1 VDIAFEKETHAV
13 GLAISQVKPSEFLNQ
28 NSPARQ
34 KIHQLVQKHYLC
46 PGSAGNAPN
55 FKFSVG
61 Y

>member
-34 KIHQLVQKHYLC
+34 KIHQLVQKH
-46 PGSAGNAPN
+46 
-55 FKFSVG
+55 
-61 Y
+61 